1 MFETGVSFLVFCFC
15 MVLPRFTKTSKAA
28 VTNVLSLFHG
38 SLGPA
43 AVVSWALVTIPR
55 VTSLRLRGWDWL
67 SWLLPAFLK
76 TFPDRNECSCQVVG
90 TGRIS
95 REEFLLGLV
104 LNSLIK
110 ISRLLICWFLVPYY
124 CLWGGCAS
132 VAFVWLGDNGL
143 VMILR
148 VVSSLVFFFP
158 LIKILIKRVENDPSS
173 WIPSHQKS
181 KPIWTKFL

>member
-1 MFETGVSFLVFCFC
+1 M
-15 MVLPRFTKTSKAA
+15 
-28 VTNVLSLFHG
+28 TNVLSLFHG

-43 AVVSWALVTIPR
+43 AVLSWASVTFPR
-55 VTSLRLRGWDWL
+55 VSSLRLRGWDWL

-110 ISRLLICWFLVPYY
+110 ISRLLICWFLVSYY
-124 CLWGGCAS
+124 CLWGGCAI
-132 VAFVWLGDNGL
+132 VAFVWLGDRGL
-143 VMILR
+143 VTIFR
-148 VVSSLVFFFP
+148 VVSLLCSFFLWSKFWSRELRMTLRLGSLG
-158 LIKILIKRVENDPSS
+158 IRNPS
-173 WIPSHQKS
+173 PSELSFS
-181 KPIWTKFL
+181 KFK